1 MILNCVAKI
10 NYDHTQM
17 EILMYWSKIDKEAG
31 KECARKIADW
41 IYNIQYPVTQSNPAA
56 GSFPWEIH
64 PRGVEQQANNW
75 NMAFAIMGL
84 LDAAREFGDD
94 KYRQAALDM
103 GRYLKTLQIFNPF
116 LPRHYGAIREMTPQT
131 VWCYTRD
138 ALSAAWS
145 FLRLY
150 ESTGDKEWFERAR
163 LWGEWFLKYG
173 LDDEGWPHWGI
184 FFEEPRP
191 DDYIQMSPELQGCF
205 QGGSL
210 NFLFQMARISG
221 DSRWV
226 GNEYLNIAD
235 HLVTYI
241 QQDSGLFK
249 TVERS
254 SKKPPEEDPQ
264 NGLHKI
270 NDDLNSLGLLSA
282 YRITGNQKYL
292 DAVAKYVNAAFET
305 LKDDGGFDASRASIP
320 IVLNILYETEGL
332 LEYPS
337 VTPEKIGLTFS
348 KLLSAQC
355 DGRTNRRMTGGII
368 EEEGKSFVCARSSC
382 YALIVFLKICG
393 GSAETL
399 GAPPFNI
406 KKSRTKDYHHAD

>member
-1 MILNCVAKI
+1 
-10 NYDHTQM
+10 M

-94 KYRQAALDM
+94 KYRLAALDM

-150 ESTGDKEWFERAR
+150 ETTGDEEWFERAR

-173 LDDEGWPHWGI
+173 LDDEGWPHWGV

-205 QGGSL
+205 QGGGL
-210 NFLFQMARISG
+210 NFLYQMARLSG
-221 DSRWV
+221 DSRWIDR
-226 GNEYLNIAD
+226 EYLNIAD
-235 HLVTYI
+235 RLVDYI
-241 QQDSGLFK
+241 QQEDGLFK
-249 TVERS
+249 TVVRD
-254 SKKPPEEDPQ
+254 SKKPPAEDPQ
-264 NGLHKI
+264 NGLHRI

-282 YRITGNQKYL
+282 FHVTGNHKYL
-292 DAVAKYVNAAFET
+292 NAIEKYINAAFDIF
-305 LKDDGGFDASRASIP
+305 KSDGGFDASRASIP
-320 IVLNILYETEGL
+320 IVLNILHETEGI
-332 LEYPS
+332 LECPA
-337 VTPEKIGLTFS
+337 VTPEKTELAFR
-348 KLLSAQC
+348 KLLSAQS
-355 DGRTNRRMTGGII
+355 DGKTNRRMNGGII
-368 EEEGKSFVCARSSC
+368 EEEGRNFVCARSSC
-382 YALIVFLKICG
+382 YALIVLLKICAGVG
-393 GSAETL
+393 GTLSAT
-399 GAPPFNI
+399 PFSI
-406 KKSRTKDYHHAD
+406 KRPLASDFAMQVQL